1 MHLGKKQFHFVSE
14 FDLYSSLGIDERNFG
29 AVLNFYEHDF
39 WTSSASA
46 TWRKKTGIMLTVF
59 FGIGEWCIEA
69 WYLWRHK
76 EGR

>member
-1 MHLGKKQFHFVSE
+1 MHLKTKNFHLVIESNRYV
-14 FDLYSSLGIDERNFG
+14 DVKIYERNLG
-29 AVLNFYEHDF
+29 LVLNWYNYVIAPGVV
-39 WTSSASA
+39 WK
-46 TWRKKTGIMLTVF
+46 RKTGVMLTVF